1 MQVYL
6 NVHKKYE
13 AIQKQLFYM
22 IPEKWDRVYLY
33 ACVVD
38 HFQDL
43 QTGEMFFYYFP
54 KSMIRKNPVNVYE
67 VPNKFNI
74 DEKAYLKLA
83 EKLYDEIK
91 ELRKECI
98 KMGEKPWSNITIFVE
113 DLKFHVEYHY
123 DDLRYSEYTSLDRH
137 LIWRHQYLHVPLSS
151 YSKKERNMIEEYLK
165 QEKHIHKPMTYQ
177 EGIYKK
183 PVSNI
188 TEFRKIDDN
197 VNINRNVGVDAH
209 IDPNHVNSKKKD
221 KTVGGGAHIDLQNKK
236 FKIKNQKEIEEE
248 PTVKSQILTIQ

>member
-13 AIQKQLFYM
+13 SIQKQLFYM

-33 ACVVD
+33 ACVVE

-43 QTGEMFFYYFP
+43 QTGEMFFYYYP
-54 KSMIRKNPVNVYE
+54 KSLVRKNPVNVYE

-74 DEKAYLKLA
+74 DEKAYLKFA

-113 DLKFHVEYHY
+113 DLKFNVEYHY
-123 DDLRYSEYTSLDRH
+123 DDLRYSEYTSRDRH
-137 LIWRHQYLHVPLSS
+137 LIWRHQYLHIPLSS

-165 QEKHIHKPMTYQ
+165 QEQHIDKPMIYQ

-188 TEFRKIDDN
+188 TEFRK
-197 VNINRNVGVDAH
+197 VEETVGADAH
-209 IDPNHVNSKKKD
+209 IDPKMQNSEQD
-221 KTVGGGAHIDLQNKK
+221 DPPA
-236 FKIKNQKEIEEE
+236 
-248 PTVKSQILTIQ
+248 VKSQILTIQ

>member
-54 KSMIRKNPVNVYE
+54 KSIVRKNPINVYE
-67 VPNKFNI
+67 VPSKFNI

-83 EKLYDEIK
+83 ENLYDEIK

-98 KMGEKPWSNITIFVE
+98 KMGEKPWSNVTIFVE
-113 DLKFHVEYHY
+113 NLKFNVEYHY
-123 DDLRYSEYTSLDRH
+123 DDLRYSQYTSMDRH
-137 LIWRHQYLHVPLSS
+137 LIWRHQYLHIPLSS
-151 YSKKERNMIEEYLK
+151 YSKKERNMIEEYLR
-165 QEKHIHKPMTYQ
+165 QNQHTDKPMIYS

-183 PVSNI
+183 TVSNI
-188 TEFRKIDDN
+188 TEFRKIEETYETPKQH
-197 VNINRNVGVDAH
+197 VGVDAH
-209 IDPNHVNSKKKD
+209 IDLKNKNETKKNKP
-221 KTVGGGAHIDLQNKK
+221 VGVEDYIDLETRNKD
-236 FKIKNQKEIEEE
+236 ESE
-248 PTVKSQILTIQ
+248 PQTVKSQILTIQ